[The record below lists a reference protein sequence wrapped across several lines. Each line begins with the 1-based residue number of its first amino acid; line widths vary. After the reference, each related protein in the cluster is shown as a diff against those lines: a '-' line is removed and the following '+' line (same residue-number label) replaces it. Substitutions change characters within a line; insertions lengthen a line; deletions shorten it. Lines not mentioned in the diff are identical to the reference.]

1 MQEEDFRRNGST
13 SPLLPHSASE
23 EDKRL
28 ELQKQATEIAAFI
41 RESSAKKEPV
51 VLATHFDA
59 DGLSAGSIMFAAVRR
74 LAVPLHL
81 RILETLSEDVLDEID
96 QIDSTLVIFSD
107 IGSGYLDMMSKVLK
121 NRDIVIADHHQPLG
135 EAFPSLHHFNPH
147 LLGFDGS
154 DEISGAGTAYLL
166 ARAIHLKNVDLSPLA
181 VIGSL
186 GDQQDKGPKRML
198 KGLNAEILADAVGAK
213 LVEVTQDLILFG
225 RQTRPI
231 HRAIA
236 STTSPFLPGLSGEE
250 DKCLALLDSAR
261 IPTKV
266 DDRWRT
272 ISDLSLE
279 EKQRVVEKIIDYMIS
294 LKISGEVALDLIGS
308 VYTLAR
314 EEPWTPLRDAR
325 EYASLLNSCG
335 RMGKPALGIA
345 LGIGERGTAF
355 QEAQEAYGEYKR
367 SLSKYMNWITTNPQT
382 LKQTKH
388 LVIIRGGGV
397 IEESMTGAVSSL
409 ISSSSLF
416 GNSKVTLVTTFTRSG
431 EAKVSTRAT
440 EQLVEKGVNLGRLLQ
455 NLSAKYG
462 GNGGGHAIAAGANV
476 EKDNLERFLIEF
488 EASLDAVLR

>member
-1 MQEEDFRRNGST
+1 M
-13 SPLLPHSASE
+13 LPHSASE

-28 ELQKQATEIAAFI
+28 ELQKQASETASFV
-41 RESSAKKEPV
+41 RDTSSKNAPV

-59 DGLSAGSIMFAAVRR
+59 DGLSAGSIMFTAVKR
-74 LAVPLHL
+74 LAVPVHL
-81 RILETLSEDVLDEID
+81 RVLETLNEGVLNEIE

-107 IGSGYLDMMSKVLK
+107 IGSGYLDMISKALE
-121 NRDIVIADHHQPLG
+121 NRDIVIADHHQPMG
-135 EAFPSLHHFNPH
+135 EAFPNLHHFNTH
-147 LLGFDGS
+147 MMGFDGS
-154 DEISGAGTAYLL
+154 DEISGAGTAFLL
-166 ARAIHLKNVDLSPLA
+166 ARAMHSKNIDLSPLA
-181 VIGSL
+181 VVGSL
-186 GDQQDKGPKRML
+186 GDQQDKGPKRTF

-231 HRAIA
+231 HRSIA
-236 STTSPFLPGLSGEE
+236 STTTPFLPGLSGEE

-279 EKQRVVEKIIDYMIS
+279 EKQRVVERIIDHMIS
-294 LKISGEVALDLIGS
+294 LKVSGEVALDLIGS
-308 VYTLAR
+308 VYTLVR

-345 LGIGERGTAF
+345 LGTGERGTAF
-355 QEAQEAYGEYKR
+355 QEAQDAYSEYKR
-367 SLSKYMNWITTNPQT
+367 SLSKYMNWITTNPKS

-388 LVIIRGGGV
+388 LVIVSGGGV

-416 GNSKVTLVTTFTRSG
+416 GNSKVTLVTTLTRSG

-440 EQLVEKGVNLGRLLQ
+440 ERLVEKGVNLGRLLQ

-462 GNGGGHAIAAGANV
+462 GNGGGHAIAAGATV
-476 EKDNLERFLIEF
+476 ERDKLERFLAEF
-488 EASLDAVLR
+488 EASLDAVLT